1 MNPSLTSRRK
11 FLVASAAGVSGAWLT
26 ANWPGIAAAADHA
39 AHMASAPALVPTKFV
54 FFTAEEA
61 ADVDAIAAQVL
72 PSGATPGAREA
83 HAVYFIDQAFA
94 TFNADLAPSFRQGLA
109 AFQHAY
115 RQAQP
120 SGGAFAAASVADQL
134 AYLKTVDT
142 TAFFESVRQLTVLG
156 TLSASKYGGNFE
168 GKGWRIMGFEDQHIF
183 EPPFGYY
190 DKDYPGFV
198 PYTKEGTS

>member
-1 MNPSLTSRRK
+1 MTRSLTSRRK
-11 FLVASAAGVSGAWLT
+11 FLVATATGVSGAWLA

-39 AHMASAPALVPTKFV
+39 AHMASASVPAPTKFV

-94 TFNADLAPSFRQGLA
+94 TFNADIAPSFRAGLT
-109 AFQHAY
+109 AFQRAY
-115 RQAQP
+115 REAHP
-120 SGGAFAAASVADQL
+120 ASGAFAAASAADQL

-142 TAFFESVRQLTVLG
+142 TPFFEAVRQLTVLG

-168 GKGWRIMGFEDQHIF
+168 GKGWQMMHFEDQHIF

-198 PYTKEGTS
+198 PYAKEGAS